1 MTLAQDDNTYK
12 TERALCVLVVDDS
25 PIMRKM
31 VIHSLK
37 MAKIELSCVEQ
48 AAHGEEAL
56 EVLARVTPDLV
67 LCDVHMPS
75 MDGLAFVRALSG
87 AGRLASLPV
96 VMISSERNDA
106 AQSELESLGAR
117 AFLHKPFYP
126 ETLGQLIRDVLSK
139 KEAS

>member
-1 MTLAQDDNTYK
+1 MAK
-12 TERALCVLVVDDS
+12 SSAERPLCVLVVDDS

-37 MAKIELSCVEQ
+37 MAKLELSSVEQ

-56 EVLARVTPDLV
+56 QVLARVTPDLV

-75 MDGLAFVRALSG
+75 MDGTAFVRKLAD
-87 AGRLASLPV
+87 AGRLAQLPV
-96 VMISSERNDA
+96 IMVSSERNDA
-106 AQSELESLGAR
+106 AQAELVGLGAR

-126 ETLGQLIRDVLSK
+126 EALGNLIRSVLTM

>member
-1 MTLAQDDNTYK
+1 LAQEDKTQK

-37 MAKIELSCVEQ
+37 MAKIELSRVEQ

-56 EVLARVTPDLV
+56 EVLKRVTPDLV

-75 MDGLAFVRALSG
+75 MDGLALVRALAQ

-126 ETLGQLIRDVLSK
+126 EALGELIRNVLGG

>member
-1 MTLAQDDNTYK
+1 VTLAEHQ
-12 TERALCVLVVDDS
+12 TEKPGRALCVLVVDDS

-75 MDGLAFVRALSG
+75 MDGLAFVRALAQSG
-87 AGRLASLPV
+87 RIAALPV

-106 AQSELESLGAR
+106 AQNELESLGAR

-126 ETLGQLIRDVLSK
+126 EALGQLIRSVLTQ